1 MQGTGRLTMLAVAV
15 FLLLLAGYAWV
26 GYGLQ
31 QQYQAESALQ
41 ESLGKTAPVYL
52 ALRRQPADDLESMSR
67 QVAEWQQKVTAQQAL
82 FPKESEVN
90 SALSSFLALAG
101 KNGIFITRVDALPA
115 SEQKTKAGVYQVAR
129 YTVKAKGS
137 WFRMSLFLRRLAEQ
151 TDFVPMGF
159 DNLVVSTDPLGD
171 DLSFDLLIYV
181 RTA

>member
-31 QQYQAESALQ
+31 QQYQAETALQ

-101 KNGIFITRVDALPA
+101 KNGIFITRVDALARVGAEDQGGGISGSALYGQGEGELVPD
-115 SEQKTKAGVYQVAR
+115 VALS
-129 YTVKAKGS
+129 AP
-137 WFRMSLFLRRLAEQ
+137 LAEQ